1 MLKQLQKMQQ
11 AAMEM
16 QEKFKTMTAKGAAA
30 GLIEATVSLH
40 DNKVIS
46 IDFKGTSLDEVLGNP
61 HDPQL
66 FCDLCMAAVN
76 NAVEE
81 ANRVRMEHLNEI
93 SGGMGGLLD

>member
-16 QEKFKTMTAKGAAA
+16 QEKFKTMTAKGTAA
-30 GLIEATVSLH
+30 GVVEATVSLH
-40 DNKVIS
+40 DNKVTNME
-46 IDFKGTSLDEVLGNP
+46 FKGESLDDVLGNP

-76 NAVEE
+76 NAIEE
-81 ANRVRMEHLNEI
+81 ANRVRMEHMNEI
-93 SGGMGGLLD
+93 SGGMGNLLG